1 MYEVTPPTRGAEAGG
16 PREALHRQP
25 WPLPA
30 RRRADGAGS
39 ARNRAVRSAAVV
51 LLLLSPVALGG
62 CSAGQVTQ
70 TATQARDR
78 TGGAGQVEDISVHA
92 VQLVHPPG
100 GVYEVGDPV
109 EVTMAIVNSGR
120 VDDRLTDVAGAELG
134 AATVSATLATADT
147 PADTTSPAPSPT
159 DSRAL
164 TAQPSAVEAATAVD
178 VLVPARGAVFVGSSV
193 PTLVLTG
200 LTRRI
205 DAAQSVEL
213 TLTFARAGQTTVL
226 AVMGPPPEVLPRTPV
241 VDF

>member
-1 MYEVTPPTRGAEAGG
+1 M
-16 PREALHRQP
+16 
-25 WPLPA
+25 
-30 RRRADGAGS
+30 
-39 ARNRAVRSAAVV
+39 RSAAVV

-70 TATQARDR
+70 TATQARDKS
-78 TGGAGQVEDISVHA
+78 GGAGQLEDISVHA
-92 VQLVHPPG
+92 VQLVHPPR
-100 GVYEVGDPV
+100 GVYEVGDQV

-120 VDDRLTDVAGAELG
+120 VDDRLIDVAGAELG
-134 AATVSATLATADT
+134 AATVSATLATADAPPDT
-147 PADTTSPAPSPT
+147 TPPAPADSM
-159 DSRAL
+159 AL
-164 TAQPSAVEAATAVD
+164 SAQPSAVEAIAVD

-193 PTLVLTG
+193 PTVVLTG

-226 AVMGPPPEVLPRTPV
+226 AVMGPPPDVLPRTPV

>member
-1 MYEVTPPTRGAEAGG
+1 MS
-16 PREALHRQP
+16 LK
-25 WPLPA
+25 
-30 RRRADGAGS
+30 
-39 ARNRAVRSAAVV
+39 NRAVRSAAVV

-100 GVYEVGDPV
+100 GVYEVGDQV

-120 VDDRLTDVAGAELG
+120 VDDRLIDVAGAELG

-147 PADTTSPAPSPT
+147 PPDTTSPAPAPT
-159 DSRAL
+159 DSTASS
-164 TAQPSAVEAATAVD
+164 AQPSAVAATAVD
-178 VLVPARGAVFVGSSV
+178 VLVPARGAVLVGSSA
-193 PTLVLTG
+193 PTVVLTG